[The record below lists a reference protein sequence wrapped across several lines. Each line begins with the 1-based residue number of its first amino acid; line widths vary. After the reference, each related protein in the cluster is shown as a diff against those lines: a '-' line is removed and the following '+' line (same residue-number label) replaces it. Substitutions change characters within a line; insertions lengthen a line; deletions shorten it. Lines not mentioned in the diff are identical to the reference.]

1 MTAFQLFSYWESLP
15 SAPASGTLHAS
26 YRERRRIC
34 NETHSLYTTHEVGS
48 VSSMR
53 IYDQL
58 TVVTDERVQLDYL
71 LLEPNKVTQCE
82 DEGDI
87 GCLQTT
93 LTHASSQCRCWAL
106 ALFLVEFRRRH
117 LFHLLELRAFSE
129 YHCLEALALLER
141 ASVYCFHA
149 PRDEISSIP
158 LFRNFLLQCSP
169 SHLGG

>member
-1 MTAFQLFSYWESLP
+1 MSVGRAIRHVGRPEGSWTLTMEDAMTAFQLFSYWESLP
-15 SAPASGTLHAS
+15 SAPASRTLHAS

-71 LLEPNKVTQCE
+71 LLERNKVTQC
-82 DEGDI
+82 DHEGDI

-93 LTHASSQCRCWAL
+93 LTTLPVSAGAGPWL
-106 ALFLVEFRRRH
+106 
-117 LFHLLELRAFSE
+117 
-129 YHCLEALALLER
+129 
-141 ASVYCFHA
+141 
-149 PRDEISSIP
+149 
-158 LFRNFLLQCSP
+158 CS
-169 SHLGG
+169 